1 MPPDTVDGAIAAA
14 AAVASTNADTNP
26 GQSPAS
32 PPGTEPLGQTP
43 ESPTGPAASEEVP
56 AASTNQESVPTPP
69 PFDQDPKWKSAR
81 AAEKQL
87 TTILEQYGFDTAEEL
102 EEALESGVSLQ
113 ELLGDR
119 DAESLIESADTLSRY
134 EEYWSKQDKEKALE
148 NESEVDTITR
158 QERENQELRDRLQ
171 RVEDGNR
178 ETAESKI
185 LLNDF
190 NNTVAQ
196 VVKNSN
202 LPDPESE
209 MAQLLLGVDNPM
221 NIIDIGSK
229 SEVGNAANTVLK
241 KFSSFITDLKQTT
254 IDEYVAGKSNIT
266 PISPTEA
273 APVAKAGVE
282 IPKDASIDD
291 AFSIAQNTILEMVKK
306 TVG

>member
-1 MPPDTVDGAIAAA
+1 MPETVDGAIAAA
-14 AAVASTNADTNP
+14 AANASTNANADTP
-26 GQSPAS
+26 GQSPVS
-32 PPGTEPLGQTP
+32 PPGTDTQGQSP
-43 ESPTGPAASEEVP
+43 ESPTGSAASGEGS
-56 AASTNQESVPTPP
+56 AASNDKESATPL

-87 TTILEQYGFDTAEEL
+87 TTILEQYGFDTSEEL

-134 EEYWSKQDKEKALE
+134 EEYWSKQEREKAIE

-158 QERENQELRDRLQ
+158 QERENQELRDRLK

-209 MAQLLLGVDNPM
+209 IAQLLLGVDNPM

-229 SEVGNAANTVLK
+229 SEIGNAAGTMLK

-266 PISPTEA
+266 PISQTDTSPAT
-273 APVAKAGVE
+273 KTGVE
-282 IPKDASIDD
+282 IPDNVSIDD
-291 AFSIAQNTILEMVKK
+291 AFGIAQNTMLEMVKK
-306 TVG
+306 TMG